1 MRPQSRRILPRH
13 LDPLYGSITVSHL
26 VTTQTH
32 KVIYDGITRMCFL
45 AQTDRSK
52 VFLSAVF
59 KKPLTADLDCAKAIT
74 HSVGVFMAADMWP
87 TAYREC
93 RFYVYGRCVWATI
106 RLHESIFVSLLCQP
120 CVNEWKLQLFRNYQ
134 LHSPLMDGPLGLHR
148 AT

>member
-1 MRPQSRRILPRH
+1 M
-13 LDPLYGSITVSHL
+13 DPMHCFINETPELENPPTTFRSTVWEHYRFLFS
-26 VTTQTH
+26 
-32 KVIYDGITRMCFL
+32 YDGITRMCFL
-45 AQTDRSK
+45 AETDRSK

-74 HSVGVFMAADMWP
+74 HSIGVFMAADMWP
-87 TAYREC
+87 PAYREC

>member
-1 MRPQSRRILPRH
+1 MRPQSWRILPRH
-13 LDPLYGSITVSHL
+13 LDPLYGSFTVSYL
-26 VTTQTH
+26 VTIQTR
-32 KVIYDGITRMCFL
+32 KVIYDGITRMCL
-45 AQTDRSK
+45 SAETDRSE

-74 HSVGVFMAADMWP
+74 HSVAADMWP
-87 TAYREC
+87 PAYREC
-93 RFYVYGRCVWATI
+93 RFHVYGRCARATI
-106 RLHESIFVSLLCQP
+106 RLHVSIFVSLLRPP